1 MELKIDKKEL
11 AEERQRIGSWGQLVQ
26 ARVDAVFAHAG
37 ERILDAGCS
46 GGAYVCLL
54 RERGY
59 SAYGMDLLSE
69 EGKWNTMWF
78 LAGDSVNLPFK
89 NESFDTVIAFEVLE
103 HLKEVDSAIKEFYR
117 VCKKNIIVSV
127 PNCSQPRIFQE
138 SGLTYHH
145 WRDRTHVQFFT
156 EDTLKRVLFK
166 NGFSVDLLQYI
177 NPVIPELLFL
187 SSWRVPLKVAH
198 FVSQIATK
206 MPLRRTFHMT
216 ILAVASKNHKK
227 AKNEVVL

>member
-11 AEERQRIGSWGQLVQ
+11 AEERQRIRSWGQLVQ
-26 ARVDAVFAHAG
+26 ARVDAVFAYAG
-37 ERILDAGCS
+37 ERVLDAGCS
-46 GGAYVCLL
+46 GGAYVRLL

-59 SAYGMDLLSE
+59 TAYGIDLLP
-69 EGKWNTMWF
+69 EGKWNAFF
-78 LAGDSVNLPFK
+78 LAGDIVDLPFK
-89 NESFDTVIAFEVLE
+89 DESFDTVIAFEVLE

-156 EDTLKRVLFK
+156 EDTLKRVLSE
-166 NGFSVDLLQYI
+166 NGFSVDHVQYI
-177 NPVIPELLFL
+177 NPIIPELLFF
-187 SSWRVPLKVAH
+187 SSWRVPLKAAH

-206 MPLRRTFHMT
+206 MPLRQTFHMT
-216 ILAVASKNHKK
+216 ILAVASKSPSSK
-227 AKNEVVL
+227 ANEVAL